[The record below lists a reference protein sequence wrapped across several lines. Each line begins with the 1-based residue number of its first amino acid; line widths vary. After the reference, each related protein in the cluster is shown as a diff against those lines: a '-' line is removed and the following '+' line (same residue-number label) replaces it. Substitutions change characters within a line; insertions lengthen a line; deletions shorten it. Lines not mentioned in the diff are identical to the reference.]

1 MLIRKVEKRKVHSTF
16 IDCIDSIWTADLA
29 DMQSISKFI
38 KGICY
43 YYLLLI
49 QLNTHGLFL

>member
-1 MLIRKVEKRKVHSTF
+1 MLIRKVEKRNVHSTF